1 MGDMS
6 EYYSY
11 DESNRVPDDVIE
23 DAAKQ
28 DRWTMGDGSRI
39 VVCSMTDAHLFF
51 ALAKSHRN
59 EYPDARSKASGRK
72 ALEKEALKRL
82 LKADGKVGYVRP
94 NCEGFEVLREAYAL
108 LDAATYDNSRLVEE
122 LKDARAKN
130 TKLSKLV
137 DKYQQTRA
145 GLGLPP
151 AAIE

>member
-11 DESNRVPDDVIE
+11 EEPHRVADSEIARDARE
-23 DAAKQ
+23 DK
-28 DRWTMGDGSRI
+28 WTTGDGSRI
-39 VVCSMTDAHLFF
+39 PVSEMTDQHLFF

-59 EYPDARSKASGRK
+59 EYPDARSKASGRRV
-72 ALEKEALKRL
+72 LEKEAFARL
-82 LKADGKVGYVRP
+82 LDRSGYAGYP
-94 NCEGFEVLREAYAL
+94 GASAAL
-108 LDAATYDNSRLVEE
+108 AAASRLGEE

-130 TKLSKLV
+130 TKLSRIV

-151 AAIE
+151 IEIE